1 MERFDAEPGSE
12 KYNEITQNK
21 VTSSEIGV
29 VTGILPESFMTRLE
43 LWMVKTGRSEQE
55 DIETPGTTNFR
66 EDVWF
71 GQNVEPVVIQR
82 YSEEFPSLYVE
93 QNHKLMVSEDHPFHA
108 ATPDGR
114 AGPTDV
120 DGKEYEF
127 DRGLEAKTGSNEAYM
142 NKPDE
147 YQWGDQDTDEV
158 PMSIICQCQWQMG
171 VTGFDRVDLPV
182 YLIENG
188 KPRFKRYIVKRD
200 DDLIQ
205 TLREDAQEFL
215 WYVENDERP
224 EELSEK
230 ERKQYIQDLHWD
242 HEAEKY
248 EKVEMVD
255 MIVGK
260 IKELRDIKSQKEEE
274 HIEHLEEEI
283 DKQKQALKDMFQKI
297 LDEGKNPQ
305 GIRGDK
311 WYFNHK
317 KQERFYL
324 KKEGAEWLE
333 EHHPE
338 IYEKYV
344 SHSKYRGT
352 WFGQV

>member
-12 KYNEITQNK
+12 KYNKITQNK

-43 LWMVKTGRSEQE
+43 LWAQKTGRQE
-55 DIETPGTTNFR
+55 REDLDTPGSRNFK
-66 EDVWF
+66 EHIWF
-71 GQNVEPVVIQR
+71 GQNVEPIVIDR
-82 YSEEFPSLYVE
+82 YSQAFPSLHVE
-93 QNHKLMVSEDHPFHA
+93 QNHKLMVSDEHPFHA

-114 AGPTDV
+114 AGPKDV

-142 NKPDE
+142 NKPEE
-147 YQWGDQDTDEV
+147 YQWGDEDTDEV
-158 PMSIICQCQWQMG
+158 PMAIICQCQWQMG
-171 VTGFDRVDLPV
+171 VTGFDRVDIPA

-188 KPRFKRYIVKRD
+188 KPEFHRYIVKRND
-200 DDLIQ
+200 ELIE
-205 TLREDAQEFL
+205 TLRQDAQEFL

-230 ERKQYIQDLHWD
+230 ERREYIQQLHWD
-242 HEAEKY
+242 HETEEY
-248 EKVEMVD
+248 EYNEMVD

-260 IKELRDIKSQKEEE
+260 INELREIKNKKEEE
-274 HIEHLEEEI
+274 HISAIEDEI
-283 DKQKQALKDMFQKI
+283 DRQKEALKNMFEKV

-305 GIRGDK
+305 GLKGDK
-311 WYFNHK
+311 HYFNHK

-324 KKEGAEWLE
+324 DKEGAEWLKKN
-333 EHHPE
+333 HPE
-338 IYEKYV
+338 IYEEYV
-344 SHSKYRGT
+344 SHSKWRGT